1 MKTLKVLDN
10 ICEGI
15 IKVLRIVI
23 IVLVAVMTIVI
34 FANVI
39 NRSIFKSSLNWSDG
53 MARYIMIIYV
63 FLAGAIATYR
73 DNHIEIDIVPN
84 FFAKHFKRFNYRII
98 INILIIISMVWF
110 LTFSSSYII
119 AATKTRQL
127 APQLNIPMY
136 YLYSITFLSP
146 CLCIF
151 FAAVNTFRN
160 ILGMFCKKEED

>member
-23 IVLVAVMTIVI
+23 IVLVAVMTIVT

-98 INILIIISMVWF
+98 INILIIISMV
-110 LTFSSSYII
+110 
-119 AATKTRQL
+119 
-127 APQLNIPMY
+127 
-136 YLYSITFLSP
+136 
-146 CLCIF
+146 
-151 FAAVNTFRN
+151 
-160 ILGMFCKKEED
+160 